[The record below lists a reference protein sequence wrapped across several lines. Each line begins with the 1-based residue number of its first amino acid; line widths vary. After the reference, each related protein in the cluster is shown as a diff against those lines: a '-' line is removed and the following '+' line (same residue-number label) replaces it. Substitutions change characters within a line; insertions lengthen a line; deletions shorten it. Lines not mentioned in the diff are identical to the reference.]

1 MAEKMMGYGLLFK
14 MYFLE
19 LKYIIFTPFVYSLLI
34 FNILLFAFIGTGI
47 ITTLVVLIFCSGYAV
62 GRVQS
67 SLYYA
72 LLHAQG
78 KIDMSKYIKEMDQA
92 NRKKDENSNSND

>member
-1 MAEKMMGYGLLFK
+1 
-14 MYFLE
+14 
-19 LKYIIFTPFVYSLLI
+19 
-34 FNILLFAFIGTGI
+34 
-47 ITTLVVLIFCSGYAV
+47 LVVLIFCSGYAV